1 MISDLILCHKVRKL
15 FVIIIT
21 QKEEIRS
28 QIYRKTRFILS
39 IEKQIFLT
47 NCSRIFLSRIESL
60 LLANIHIRFM
70 NKKHLFTLLFTL
82 LVWTSCNN
90 QQHFI
95 TDAAYRAEVE
105 NDFQAKQA
113 ALPNG
118 DLFAVFNDQ
127 MTPEEREALT
137 FMYAYMPIGD
147 ITDYSGDFY
156 LKNIRSSFQ
165 ARNEMP
171 WGDSIPEDIFRHFVL
186 PVRINNEN
194 LDESRMV
201 FFDELKDRVKGLSL
215 YDAVLEVNH
224 WCHEKVIYTPSDGR
238 TSSPLASVKTAYGRC
253 GEEST
258 FTVAALRS
266 VGIPARQVY
275 TPRWAHTDDNHAWV
289 EAWVNGKWYFLGAC
303 EPEPVLN
310 LGWFN
315 GPAYRGML
323 MHTKVFGKYNGPE
336 DVMERTDGYT
346 EINVIDNY
354 APSAKAVITVTDANG
369 KPVKDALVEFKI
381 YNYAEFNSVARKK
394 TDADGKCSLSA
405 GKGDM
410 LVWASKDG
418 KFGYS
423 KVSFGKD
430 GEVTI
435 ALNKKPGD
443 VETIALDIIPPVD
456 GSIPA
461 EVTPEQ
467 KEANAKRL
475 LEEDAIRNKYVAT
488 FYTEEKAEA
497 LAKELGI
504 DPMKTEDFMIGSRG
518 NWMEIEKFLRETPAE
533 KRAQAMALLDV
544 VSAKD
549 LRDTPASVF
558 ADHLNNTP
566 AVQSEWFNEYIMNPR
581 VANEFLTPYKSFFA
595 ANIEPSLAKQ
605 AVENP
610 QALVDW
616 VKNNVS
622 INDALNAQRIP
633 IMPMGVWKSRIADKG
648 SRNIFFVAVARSL
661 GIPARIEPVAR
672 KIQYF
677 KDNAWVDVDFEAA
690 VQTTA
695 KQGKVIASYQPIK
708 ALQDPKYYSHFT
720 IAKVLPNGTLQ
731 TLNFERGGN
740 VDMGLGD
747 TWSGLLKKPLS
758 MDEGNYMLVTGT
770 RMANGS
776 VLAEIEFFNVEA
788 DKTTP
793 IQLEMRESKDEIQV
807 IGNFNSENK
816 FKRADNGEETSLL
829 ATTGRGYYIVALL
842 GSRQEPTNHA
852 MRDIAAVKKE
862 LEDWGR
868 GIVLLFPDEKGY
880 KNFDPKEFGD
890 LLGTITYGLDID
902 GAIQKEM
909 ATAMKLQNANTLPIF
924 LIADTFNRV
933 VFVSQGYTIGL
944 GEQLMKVIHKL

>member
-171 WGDSIPEDIFRHFVL
+171 WGDSIPEDIFHHFVL

-890 LLGTITYGLDID
+890 LPGTITYGLDID

-909 ATAMKLQNANTLPIF
+909 ATARKLQNANTLPIF

>member
-1 MISDLILCHKVRKL
+1 
-15 FVIIIT
+15 
-21 QKEEIRS
+21 
-28 QIYRKTRFILS
+28 
-39 IEKQIFLT
+39 
-47 NCSRIFLSRIESL
+47 
-60 LLANIHIRFM
+60 M

-118 DLFAVFNDQ
+118 NLFAVFNDQ

-544 VSAKD
+544 VSDKD
-549 LRDTPASVF
+549 LRDTPASVLT
-558 ADHLNNTP
+558 DHLNNTP

-661 GIPARIEPVAR
+661 GILARIEPVAR

-890 LLGTITYGLDID
+890 LPGTITYGLDID

>member
-171 WGDSIPEDIFRHFVL
+171 WGDSIPEDIFHHFVL

-430 GEVTI
+430 GEITI

-533 KRAQAMALLDV
+533 KRAQAMALLDF

-605 AVENP
+605 AIENP

-890 LLGTITYGLDID
+890 LPGTITYGLDID

>member
-15 FVIIIT
+15 FAIIIT

-336 DVMERTDGYT
+336 DIMERTDGYT

-533 KRAQAMALLDV
+533 KRTQAMALLDV

-549 LRDTPASVF
+549 LRDTPASVL

-566 AVQSEWFNEYIMNPR
+566 VVQSEWFNEYIMNPR

-890 LLGTITYGLDID
+890 LPGTITYGLDID

>member
-171 WGDSIPEDIFRHFVL
+171 WGDSIPEDIFHHFVL

-862 LEDWGR
+862 LEDWER

-890 LLGTITYGLDID
+890 LPGTITYGLDID

>member
-15 FVIIIT
+15 FAIIIT

-171 WGDSIPEDIFRHFVL
+171 WGDSIPEDIFHHFVL

-289 EAWVNGKWYFLGAC
+289 EAWVNGKWYFFGAC

-443 VETIALDIIPPVD
+443 VETIALDIVPPVD

-890 LLGTITYGLDID
+890 LPGTITYGLDID

>member
-1 MISDLILCHKVRKL
+1 MISDLILCYKVRKL

-118 DLFAVFNDQ
+118 NLFAVFNDQ

-549 LRDTPASVF
+549 LRDTPASVL

-890 LLGTITYGLDID
+890 LPDTITYGLDID

-909 ATAMKLQNANTLPIF
+909 ATAMRLQNANTLPIF

>member
-504 DPMKTEDFMIGSRG
+504 DPMKTEDFIIGSRG

-776 VLAEIEFFNVEA
+776 VVAEIEFFNVEA

-890 LLGTITYGLDID
+890 LPGTITYGLDID

>member
-15 FVIIIT
+15 FAIIIT

-28 QIYRKTRFILS
+28 QIYRKTRFFLS

-118 DLFAVFNDQ
+118 NLFAVFNDQ

-410 LVWASKDG
+410 LVWASKEG

-443 VETIALDIIPPVD
+443 VETIALDIVPPVD

-518 NWMEIEKFLRETPAE
+518 NWMEIEKFLRETPAQ

-677 KDNAWVDVDFEAA
+677 KDNSWVDVDFEAA

-890 LLGTITYGLDID
+890 LPGTITYGLDID

>member
-171 WGDSIPEDIFRHFVL
+171 WGDSIPEDIFHHFVL

-549 LRDTPASVF
+549 LRDTPASVL

-622 INDALNAQRIP
+622 INDALNAQHIP

-890 LLGTITYGLDID
+890 LPGTITYGLDID

>member
-171 WGDSIPEDIFRHFVL
+171 WGDSIPEDIFHHFVL

-776 VLAEIEFFNVEA
+776 VLAKIEFFNVEA

-890 LLGTITYGLDID
+890 LPGTITYGLDID

>member
-1 MISDLILCHKVRKL
+1 MISDLILCYKVRKL

-28 QIYRKTRFILS
+28 QIYRKTRFILF

-443 VETIALDIIPPVD
+443 VEMIALDIIPPVD
-456 GSIPA
+456 GSIP
-461 EVTPEQ
+461 ERQ
-467 KEANAKRL
+467 
-475 LEEDAIRNKYVAT
+475 T
-488 FYTEEKAEA
+488 F
-497 LAKELGI
+497 
-504 DPMKTEDFMIGSRG
+504 IG
-518 NWMEIEKFLRETPAE
+518 
-533 KRAQAMALLDV
+533 
-544 VSAKD
+544 
-549 LRDTPASVF
+549 
-558 ADHLNNTP
+558 
-566 AVQSEWFNEYIMNPR
+566 
-581 VANEFLTPYKSFFA
+581 
-595 ANIEPSLAKQ
+595 
-605 AVENP
+605 
-610 QALVDW
+610 
-616 VKNNVS
+616 
-622 INDALNAQRIP
+622 
-633 IMPMGVWKSRIADKG
+633 
-648 SRNIFFVAVARSL
+648 
-661 GIPARIEPVAR
+661 
-672 KIQYF
+672 
-677 KDNAWVDVDFEAA
+677 
-690 VQTTA
+690 
-695 KQGKVIASYQPIK
+695 
-708 ALQDPKYYSHFT
+708 
-720 IAKVLPNGTLQ
+720 
-731 TLNFERGGN
+731 
-740 VDMGLGD
+740 
-747 TWSGLLKKPLS
+747 
-758 MDEGNYMLVTGT
+758 
-770 RMANGS
+770 
-776 VLAEIEFFNVEA
+776 
-788 DKTTP
+788 
-793 IQLEMRESKDEIQV
+793 
-807 IGNFNSENK
+807 
-816 FKRADNGEETSLL
+816 
-829 ATTGRGYYIVALL
+829 GRRY
-842 GSRQEPTNHA
+842 P
-852 MRDIAAVKKE
+852 
-862 LEDWGR
+862 
-868 GIVLLFPDEKGY
+868 
-880 KNFDPKEFGD
+880 
-890 LLGTITYGLDID
+890 
-902 GAIQKEM
+902 
-909 ATAMKLQNANTLPIF
+909 
-924 LIADTFNRV
+924 
-933 VFVSQGYTIGL
+933 
-944 GEQLMKVIHKL
+944 

>member
-15 FVIIIT
+15 FAIIIT

-70 NKKHLFTLLFTL
+70 NKKHLFALLFTL

-118 DLFAVFNDQ
+118 NLFAVFNDQ

-289 EAWVNGKWYFLGAC
+289 EAWVNGKWYFFGAC

-443 VETIALDIIPPVD
+443 VETIALDIVPPVD

-461 EVTPEQ
+461 EVTPEH

-890 LLGTITYGLDID
+890 LPGTITYGLDID

>member
-443 VETIALDIIPPVD
+443 VETIALDIVPPVD

-610 QALVDW
+610 QSLVDW

-890 LLGTITYGLDID
+890 LPGTITYGLDID